1 MTSIRPGKLIGVAVA
16 IVMFAATTGCYL
28 PAPVHTTTVQPAPIQ
43 TVAPAQTVVASPTY
57 GYTPQYYNGYV
68 VYFDRSG
75 YPFYYLNGAVTYVPR
90 TYSNYTYLVNHY
102 RTFGVNYQRWYSTEG
117 YRLHSLSVNLGL

>member
-1 MTSIRPGKLIGVAVA
+1 MTSIKPGKLMRFALVIGTLTVAV
-16 IVMFAATTGCYL
+16 GCFPPPTYYQST
-28 PAPVHTTTVQPAPIQ
+28 PVQPVQ
-43 TVAPAQTVVASPTY
+43 TVAPAQTAVASPAY

-102 RTFGVNYQRWYSTEG
+102 RTFGVNYQRWYSAEG
-117 YRLHSLSVNLGL
+117 HRLHSLRVNLGL

>member
-1 MTSIRPGKLIGVAVA
+1 MVSSKSKKLLRVIFVLWIVAV
-16 IVMFAATTGCYL
+16 VVGCFPP
-28 PAPVHTTTVQPAPIQ
+28 PAYYQSTPVQPAPVQ
-43 TVAPAQTVVASPTY
+43 TVAPAQTVVTNT

-75 YPFYYLNGAVTYVPR
+75 HPFYYLRGAVTYVPR

-102 RTFGVNYQRWYSTEG
+102 RTYGVSYQRWYSAEG
-117 YRLHSLSVNLGL
+117 FRLHSLRVNLGL